1 MEATVE
7 QKLRSLYN
15 LQLIDSKI
23 DKIQNV
29 RGELPME
36 VSDLEDDIAGLNTR
50 IDNLKSEL
58 DELKTSIDDRK
69 TFIKNATGLISKYET
84 QQTNVKNNREYL
96 ALTKEVE
103 MQKLEIMASEKKIK
117 DYQNQIEEKK
127 EQLEG
132 TKQQLD
138 ERKKDLEHK
147 KGELNN
153 ITGETQK
160 EEDYLA
166 SKREEAAVVID
177 ERLRIAYNRVRL
189 NVKNRLAVV
198 TIDRDACAGCFSK
211 IPPQR
216 QLDIRQR
223 KKIIVCEN
231 CGRIIVD
238 NELAEEVRT
247 QLEETLGTAISEA

>member
-23 DKIQNV
+23 DQILNV

-36 VSDLEDDIAGLNTR
+36 VSDLEDEIAGLSTR
-50 IDNLKSEL
+50 IDNLKKEN
-58 DELKTSIDDRK
+58 DELKGSIDARK
-69 TFIKNATGLISKYET
+69 AAIKESQNLIKRYEE

-96 ALTKEVE
+96 ALSKEVE
-103 MQKLEIMASEKKIK
+103 MQKLEIMASEKKVK
-117 DYQNQIEEKK
+117 DFQAQIEEKK
-127 EQLEG
+127 EQLES
-132 TKQQLD
+132 TKARLE

-147 KGELNN
+147 KGELAN
-153 ITGETQK
+153 ITGETEK
-160 EEDYLA
+160 EEQFLN
-166 SKREEAAVVID
+166 SRREKAAEVID
-177 ERLRIAYNRVRL
+177 DRLRNAYNRVRL
-189 NVKNRLAVV
+189 NMKNHLAVV
-198 TIDRDACAGCFSK
+198 TIDRDSCAGCFTK

-238 NELAEEVRT
+238 SELAEEVRAELNE
-247 QLEETLGTAISEA
+247 QLAV

>member
-7 QKLRSLYN
+7 QKLRSLFN

-23 DKIQNV
+23 DQLHNI

-36 VSDLEDDIAGLNTR
+36 VRDLEDEIEGLETR
-50 IDNLKSEL
+50 IANLKKEI
-58 DELKTSIDDRK
+58 DELKASVDGRK
-69 TFIKNATGLISKYET
+69 AAIKDSQGLIAKYES

-96 ALTKEVE
+96 ALSKEVE

-117 DYQNQIEEKK
+117 DFQNQTEERK
-127 EQLEG
+127 EQLEN
-132 TKQQLD
+132 TKKHLD
-138 ERKKDLEHK
+138 DRKKDLEHK
-147 KGELNN
+147 RGELNN
-153 ITGETQK
+153 ITKETEK
-160 EEDYLA
+160 EEDYYNQH
-166 SKREEAAVVID
+166 REEAAKMID
-177 ERLRIAYNRVRL
+177 DRLRNAYQRVR
-189 NVKNRLAVV
+189 NNMKNRLAVV

-238 NELAEEVRT
+238 NDLADEIRTELEVN
-247 QLEETLGTAISEA
+247 LAAS

>member
-7 QKLRSLYN
+7 QKLKNLFN

-29 RGELPME
+29 RGELPIE
-36 VSDLEDDIAGLNTR
+36 VSDLEDEIAGLDTR
-50 IDNLKSEL
+50 IANLNEEMANMQKSN
-58 DELKTSIDDRK
+58 DERK
-69 TFIKNATGLISKYET
+69 KFIKDANGLIVKYEG
-84 QQTNVKNNREYL
+84 QQSNVKNNREYL

-117 DYQNQIEEKK
+117 DQQYQIEDKK
-127 EQLEG
+127 ALLGQTETYLE
-132 TKQQLD
+132 D
-138 ERKKDLEHK
+138 RKKDLQQK
-147 KGELNN
+147 KDELDN
-153 ITGETQK
+153 ITSETQK
-160 EEDYLA
+160 EEDALNGV
-166 SKREEAAVVID
+166 REGAAKFID
-177 ERLRIAYNRVRL
+177 TRLLNAYNRVRL

-198 TIDRDACAGCFSK
+198 TIDRDSCAGCFSK

-231 CGRIIVD
+231 CGRILIDTDLADETRV
-238 NELAEEVRT
+238 ELEKNIGHDVLA
-247 QLEETLGTAISEA
+247 

>member
-7 QKLRSLYN
+7 QKLRGLYN
-15 LQLIDSKI
+15 LQLIDTKI

-36 VSDLEDDIAGLNTR
+36 VSDLEDEIAGLSTR
-50 IDNLKSEL
+50 IENLKTEM

-69 TFIKNATGLISKYET
+69 TFIKDAQGLIQRYEG
-84 QQTNVKNNREYL
+84 QQSNVKNNREYL

-117 DYQNQIEEKK
+117 DFQVQIEDKK
-127 EQLEG
+127 VQLES
-132 TKQQLD
+132 TKGHLE

-147 KGELNN
+147 KNELSN

-160 EEDYLA
+160 EEDYLTTR
-166 SKREEAAVVID
+166 REEAATVID
-177 ERLRIAYNRVRL
+177 DRLLNAYNRVRL

-238 NELAEEVRT
+238 NDLAEEIKT
-247 QLEETLGTAISEA
+247 NLEENLLATH

>member
-7 QKLRSLYN
+7 QKLKSLFY
-15 LQLIDSKI
+15 LQLIDNKI
-23 DKIQNV
+23 YRIQNV

-36 VSDLEDDIAGLNTR
+36 VSDLEDELAGLNTR
-50 IDNLKSEL
+50 IDNLKKEAEAVKAGI
-58 DELKTSIDDRK
+58 DENKAAIKTANS
-69 TFIKNATGLISKYET
+69 LITKYET

-117 DYQNQIEEKK
+117 EFQSQIEFKK
-127 EQLEG
+127 EQLES
-132 TKQQLD
+132 TKKQLE
-138 ERKKDLEHK
+138 ERKSDLDHK
-147 KGELNN
+147 KDELAN
-153 ITGETQK
+153 ITKETQK
-160 EEDYLA
+160 EEDYLTE
-166 SKREEAAVVID
+166 KREEASGIID
-177 ERLRIAYNRVRL
+177 ERLRNAYNKVRL

-238 NELAEEVRT
+238 NELADEVKV
-247 QLEETLGTAISEA
+247 QLEEAIGEITHA

>member
-7 QKLRSLYN
+7 QKLKSLYN

-23 DKIQNV
+23 DKIHNV

-36 VSDLEDDIAGLNTR
+36 VNDLEDEIAGLQTR
-50 IDNLKSEL
+50 IEKLKAEASEL
-58 DELKTSIDDRK
+58 KGSIEDRK
-69 TFIKNATGLISKYET
+69 LSIKNSSALIVKYET

-96 ALTKEVE
+96 ALSKEVE

-117 DYQNQIEEKK
+117 DFQFQIEDRKG
-127 EQLEG
+127 QLEATQG
-132 TKQQLD
+132 QLE

-147 KGELNN
+147 KGELGN
-153 ITGETQK
+153 ITKETQK
-160 EEDYLA
+160 EEDYLLER
-166 SKREEAAVVID
+166 REVAAEFID
-177 ERLRIAYNRVRL
+177 ERLRTAYFRIRD
-189 NVKNRLAVV
+189 NVKNRLGVV
-198 TIDRDACAGCFSK
+198 SIDRDACAGCFSK

-216 QLDIRQR
+216 QMDIRQR

-238 NELAEEVRT
+238 NDLAEEVRAE
-247 QLEETLGTAISEA
+247 LDETLHSHTA

>member
-7 QKLRSLYN
+7 QKLKSLFY
-15 LQLIDSKI
+15 LQLIDNKI
-23 DKIQNV
+23 YRIQNV

-36 VSDLEDDIAGLNTR
+36 VSDLEDELAGLTTR
-50 IDNLKSEL
+50 IDNLKKEAEAVKVGI
-58 DELKTSIDDRK
+58 DENKAAIKTS
-69 TFIKNATGLISKYET
+69 NGLIKKYEE

-117 DYQNQIEEKK
+117 EFQSQIEFKK
-127 EQLEG
+127 EQLET
-132 TKQQLD
+132 TKKHLE
-138 ERKKDLEHK
+138 ERKADLAHK
-147 KGELNN
+147 KDELAN
-153 ITGETQK
+153 ITKETQK

-166 SKREEAAVVID
+166 EKREDASGTID
-177 ERLRIAYNRVRL
+177 ERLRNAYNKVRL

-238 NELAEEVRT
+238 NELADEVRV
-247 QLEETLGTAISEA
+247 QLEEAIGEITHA

>member
-7 QKLRSLYN
+7 QKLKSLYY
-15 LQLIDSKI
+15 LQLIDNKI
-23 DKIQNV
+23 YRIQNV

-36 VSDLEDDIAGLNTR
+36 VSDLEDDLAGLNVR
-50 IDNLKSEL
+50 IDNLKKEM
-58 DELKTSIDDRK
+58 EQLKASIDENK
-69 TFIKNATGLISKYET
+69 AAIKNSNTLIGKYET

-117 DYQNQIEEKK
+117 DFQSQIEYKK
-127 EQLEG
+127 EQLES
-132 TKQQLD
+132 TKKQLE
-138 ERKKDLEHK
+138 ERKHDLEHK
-147 KGELNN
+147 KEELAN
-153 ITGETQK
+153 ITKETQK
-160 EEDYLA
+160 EEDYLTD
-166 SKREEAAVVID
+166 KREGASSIID
-177 ERLRIAYNRVRL
+177 ERLRNAYNRVRL

-238 NELAEEVRT
+238 NELSEEVRS
-247 QLEETLGTAISEA
+247 QLEEALGEVTHA

>member
-7 QKLRSLYN
+7 QKLKSLFY
-15 LQLIDSKI
+15 LQLIDNKI
-23 DKIQNV
+23 YRIQNV

-36 VSDLEDDIAGLNTR
+36 VSDLEDELAGLNTR
-50 IDNLKSEL
+50 IDNLKKEAEAVKAGI
-58 DELKTSIDDRK
+58 DENKAAIKTA
-69 TFIKNATGLISKYET
+69 NGLITKYET

-117 DYQNQIEEKK
+117 EFQGQIEFKK
-127 EQLEG
+127 EQLES
-132 TKQQLD
+132 TKKQLE
-138 ERKKDLEHK
+138 ERKSDLDHK
-147 KGELNN
+147 KDELAN
-153 ITGETQK
+153 ITKETQK
-160 EEDYLA
+160 EEDYLTE
-166 SKREEAAVVID
+166 KREESSATID
-177 ERLRIAYNRVRL
+177 ERLRNAYNKVRL

-238 NELAEEVRT
+238 NELADEVKV
-247 QLEETLGTAISEA
+247 QLEEAIGEITHA

>member
-7 QKLRSLYN
+7 QKLKGLYY
-15 LQLIDSKI
+15 LQLIDNKI
-23 DKIQNV
+23 YRIQNV

-36 VSDLEDDIAGLNTR
+36 VSDLEDEMAGLSTR
-50 IDNLKSEL
+50 IDNLKKEN
-58 DELKTSIDDRK
+58 DGLKASIDENK
-69 TFIKNATGLISKYET
+69 ASIKNSNTLIGKYET

-117 DYQNQIEEKK
+117 DFQGQIEYKK
-127 EQLEG
+127 EQLEA
-132 TKQQLD
+132 TKAQME
-138 ERKKDLEHK
+138 ERKGDLSHK
-147 KGELNN
+147 KDELAN
-153 ITGETQK
+153 ITKETQK
-160 EEDYLA
+160 EEDYLTEKRDAA
-166 SKREEAAVVID
+166 SAIID
-177 ERLRIAYNRVRL
+177 ERLRTAYNRVRL

-238 NELAEEVRT
+238 NELSDEVRAE
-247 QLEETLGTAISEA
+247 LEEAIGEVTHA

>member
-7 QKLRSLYN
+7 QKLKSLFY
-15 LQLIDSKI
+15 LQLIDNKI
-23 DKIQNV
+23 YRIQNV

-36 VSDLEDDIAGLNTR
+36 VSDLEDELAGLTTR
-50 IDNLKSEL
+50 IDNLKKETEAVKAGI
-58 DELKTSIDDRK
+58 DENKAAIKTSNSL
-69 TFIKNATGLISKYET
+69 IKKYEE

-117 DYQNQIEEKK
+117 EFQSQIEYKK
-127 EQLEG
+127 EQLEA
-132 TKQQLD
+132 TKKNLE
-138 ERKKDLEHK
+138 ERKADLAHK
-147 KGELNN
+147 KDELAN
-153 ITGETQK
+153 ITKETQK
-160 EEDYLA
+160 EEDYLTE
-166 SKREEAAVVID
+166 KREEASGIID
-177 ERLRIAYNRVRL
+177 ERLRNAYNKVRL

-238 NELAEEVRT
+238 NELADEVRV
-247 QLEETLGTAISEA
+247 QLEDAIGEIVHA

>member
-1 MEATVE
+1 MEATIE
-7 QKLRSLYN
+7 QKLKSLFY
-15 LQLIDSKI
+15 LQLIDNKI
-23 DKIQNV
+23 YRIQNV

-36 VSDLEDDIAGLNTR
+36 VSDLEDDIAGLATR
-50 IDNLKSEL
+50 IDNLKKEA
-58 DELKTSIDDRK
+58 EHVKASIDENK
-69 TFIKNATGLISKYET
+69 AAIKSANVLIGKYET

-117 DYQNQIEEKK
+117 DFQGQIEFKK

-132 TKQQLD
+132 TKKQLE
-138 ERKKDLEHK
+138 ERKSDLQHK
-147 KGELNN
+147 KEELSN
-153 ITGETQK
+153 ITKETQK

-166 SKREEAAVVID
+166 ERRDEASGIID
-177 ERLRIAYNRVRL
+177 ERLRNAYNRVRL
-189 NVKNRLAVV
+189 SVKNRLAVV

-238 NELAEEVRT
+238 NELAEEVRV
-247 QLEETLGTAISEA
+247 QLDEAIGEITHA

>member
-7 QKLRSLYN
+7 QKLKSLFN
-15 LQLIDSKI
+15 LQLIDTKI
-23 DKIQNV
+23 DKIQNI

-36 VSDLEDDIAGLNTR
+36 VSDLEDEIAGLNTR
-50 IDNLKSEL
+50 IENLKTEI
-58 DELKTSIDDRK
+58 DELKKSIDDRK
-69 TFIKNATGLISKYET
+69 TAIKDSNSLITRYEA
-84 QQTNVKNNREYL
+84 QQSNVKNNREFL

-117 DYQNQIEEKK
+117 DFQFQIEDRK
-127 EQLEG
+127 G
-132 TKQQLD
+132 QLD
-138 ERKKDLEHK
+138 STKARLEERKTDLSHK
-147 KGELNN
+147 KGELDN
-153 ITGETQK
+153 ITSETQK
-160 EEDYLA
+160 EEDALA
-166 SKREEAAVVID
+166 ERREEAAQIID
-177 ERLRIAYNRVRL
+177 ERLRNAYNRVRL

-198 TIDRDACAGCFSK
+198 TIDRDACAGCFTK

-238 NELAEEVRT
+238 SDLAEEVRNS
-247 QLEETLGTAISEA
+247 LEESLQKVH

>member
-7 QKLRSLYN
+7 QKLKSLFN
-15 LQLIDSKI
+15 LQLIDTKI
-23 DKIQNV
+23 DKIQNI

-36 VSDLEDDIAGLNTR
+36 VSDLEDEIAGLNTR
-50 IDNLKSEL
+50 IENLKTEN
-58 DELKTSIDDRK
+58 DELKKSIDERK
-69 TFIKNATGLISKYET
+69 QAIKDSNSLITRYEA
-84 QQTNVKNNREYL
+84 QQSNVKNNREFL

-117 DYQNQIEEKK
+117 DFQFQIEDRKA
-127 EQLEG
+127 QLES
-132 TKQQLD
+132 TKARLE
-138 ERKKDLEHK
+138 ERKTDLQHK
-147 KGELNN
+147 KSELDN
-153 ITGETQK
+153 ITAETQK
-160 EEDYLA
+160 EEDALA
-166 SKREEAAVVID
+166 DRRAEAAEIID
-177 ERLRIAYNRVRL
+177 ERLRNAYNRVRL

-198 TIDRDACAGCFSK
+198 TIDRDSCAGCFTK

-238 NELAEEVRT
+238 SDLAEEVRNN
-247 QLEETLGTAISEA
+247 LEESLHQATH

>member
-7 QKLRSLYN
+7 QKLRGLYN
-15 LQLIDSKI
+15 LQLIDTKI

-36 VSDLEDDIAGLNTR
+36 VSDLEDEIVGLNTR
-50 IDNLKSEL
+50 LENLKSET
-58 DELKTSIDDRK
+58 DELKKSIDERK
-69 TFIKNATGLISKYET
+69 AFIKEAHALIQRYEG
-84 QQTNVKNNREYL
+84 QQSNVKNNREYL

-117 DYQNQIEEKK
+117 DFQQQIEDRKAN
-127 EQLEG
+127 LES
-132 TKQQLD
+132 TKAHLE
-138 ERKKDLEHK
+138 ERKNDLEHK
-147 KGELNN
+147 KNELNN

-160 EEDYLA
+160 EEDFLQER
-166 SKREEAAVVID
+166 REKAAEFID
-177 ERLRIAYNRVRL
+177 SRLLTAYNRVRL
-189 NVKNRLAVV
+189 NVKNRLGVV

-238 NELAEEVRT
+238 NELAEEIRT
-247 QLEETLGTAISEA
+247 ELEESLHATH

>member
-7 QKLRSLYN
+7 QKLKSLFY
-15 LQLIDSKI
+15 LQLIDNKI
-23 DKIQNV
+23 YRIQNV

-36 VSDLEDDIAGLNTR
+36 VSDLEDELAGLTTR
-50 IDNLKSEL
+50 IDNLKKEAEAVKSGI
-58 DELKTSIDDRK
+58 DENKTSIK
-69 TFIKNATGLISKYET
+69 NSNALIKKYEE

-117 DYQNQIEEKK
+117 EFQSQIEYKK
-127 EQLEG
+127 EQLEA
-132 TKQQLD
+132 TKKNLE
-138 ERKKDLEHK
+138 ERKADLAHK
-147 KGELNN
+147 KDELAN
-153 ITGETQK
+153 ITKETQK

-166 SKREEAAVVID
+166 EKRDEASGIID
-177 ERLRIAYNRVRL
+177 ERLRNAYNKVRL

-238 NELAEEVRT
+238 NELADEVRV
-247 QLEETLGTAISEA
+247 QLEEAIGEITHA

>member
-7 QKLRSLYN
+7 QKLRGLYN
-15 LQLIDSKI
+15 LQLIDTKI

-36 VSDLEDDIAGLNTR
+36 VSDLEDEIVGLNTR
-50 IDNLKSEL
+50 LENLKSET
-58 DELKTSIDDRK
+58 DELKKSIDERK
-69 TFIKNATGLISKYET
+69 AFIKEAHVLIQRYEG
-84 QQTNVKNNREYL
+84 QQSNVKNNREYL

-117 DYQNQIEEKK
+117 DFQQQIEDRKAN
-127 EQLEG
+127 LES
-132 TKQQLD
+132 TKAHLE
-138 ERKKDLEHK
+138 ERKNDLEHK
-147 KGELNN
+147 KNELNN

-160 EEDYLA
+160 EEDFLQER
-166 SKREEAAVVID
+166 REKAAEVID
-177 ERLRIAYNRVRL
+177 SRLLTAYNRVRL
-189 NVKNRLAVV
+189 NVKNRLGVV

-238 NELAEEVRT
+238 NELAEEIRT
-247 QLEETLGTAISEA
+247 ELEESLHATH

>member
-7 QKLRSLYN
+7 QKLKSLYN

-23 DKIQNV
+23 DKIRNV

-36 VSDLEDDIAGLNTR
+36 VSDLEDEITGLNTR
-50 IDNLKSEL
+50 VDKLKAEL
-58 DELKTSIDDRK
+58 DELKRSIDDRK
-69 TFIKNATGLISKYET
+69 AAIKNSQGLITKYEA

-96 ALTKEVE
+96 ALSKEVE

-117 DYQNQIEEKK
+117 DFQFQIEEKK
-127 EQLEG
+127 EQLEK
-132 TKQQLD
+132 TKTLTED
-138 ERKKDLEHK
+138 RKKDLDHK
-147 KGELNN
+147 RDELNN
-153 ITGETQK
+153 ITKETQK
-160 EEDYLA
+160 EEDALEE
-166 SKREEAAVVID
+166 KREEAASIID
-177 ERLRIAYNRVRL
+177 ERLRNAYNRVRL
-189 NVKNRLAVV
+189 NAKNRLAVV

-238 NELAEEVRT
+238 NDLAEEVRA
-247 QLEETLGTAISEA
+247 QLDEVLGTVSHS

>member
-7 QKLRSLYN
+7 QKLRSLFN
-15 LQLIDSKI
+15 LQLIDTKI
-23 DKIQNV
+23 DKIQNI

-36 VSDLEDDIAGLNTR
+36 VSDLEDEVAGLETR
-50 IDNLKSEL
+50 IENLNNEIEGLKKSIE
-58 DELKTSIDDRK
+58 DRK
-69 TFIKNATGLISKYET
+69 SAIKESNNLIGKYEG
-84 QQTNVKNNREYL
+84 QQTNVKNNREFL

-117 DYQNQIEEKK
+117 DFQYQIQEK
-127 EQLEG
+127 EAQLSSTQAHME
-132 TKQQLD
+132 D
-138 ERKKDLEHK
+138 RKKDLQHK
-147 KGELNN
+147 KDELSN
-153 ITGETQK
+153 ITKETEK
-160 EEDYLA
+160 EEEALEE
-166 SKREEAAVVID
+166 RRNEAAEIID
-177 ERLRIAYNRVRL
+177 ERLRNAYNRVRT

-198 TIDRDACAGCFSK
+198 TIDRDSCAGCFSK

-247 QLEETLGTAISEA
+247 ELEQNLGPVSLV